1 MGSDSKYYQEVLSK
15 LERFVRKEYVHII
28 LSGIQLMFI
37 AVVANFTFFTFI
49 ELIANLDS
57 AFRTFLFFLF
67 LLLTISAFSY
77 LVLLP
82 LFRYFR
88 LFRKET
94 YFDIAN
100 RAGSFFPSLK
110 DNLLNAMQLIT
121 ERASGNYYSMNLVD
135 AAFKNVYHRSKGIKF
150 ESAVKFDKARKIL
163 PYFIGLMIFSA
174 LLLLFVPGMLS
185 ASNRLVNFDKEFI
198 PPPRFIF
205 EVNPGNAEITRG
217 DDILITASVIGEPP
231 KEVFFALKNEDEA
244 DYKYQKIYADSTGK
258 YNLHLSSI
266 RNSFKYFV
274 SSEDIKSQFF
284 EIKVIN
290 RPLVNNLELSII
302 PPSYSEIPKSV
313 QKDNGNVTSLVGSR
327 VEINLSSTKNLTN
340 AFLEFNDSSIVE
352 LNVTENNASGLFTVR
367 KDNSYIIK
375 LIDESEN
382 SNSSPITYNI
392 KALYDAYPVIELLSP
407 NKNLPLAND
416 NRLTLLAKVAD
427 DYGFSKLNLNYRLS
441 ASRYEPPQTEFSS
454 IEIPLEDLKKEIDI
468 NYIWNLTHLHL
479 AVDDVVTYYLEV
491 FDNDFISG
499 PKSTKTSSFTIR
511 VPSLDEILADADE
524 VHSQT
529 ELALEETL
537 KEAEELKNKL
547 EEIDQELKKD
557 EQELTWEEKENIS
570 DALEKFKELQEKV
583 DKVNDELSEMRQNLQ
598 ENNLLSEE
606 TMEKYLELQDLMDQ
620 LTSEE
625 MKKAMEQMQQLLQKM
640 NRDLTQNAMENLK
653 FDEERFKKS
662 IERTL
667 NLLKRIQVEQKVD
680 ELIKRTEELSKE
692 QESLKEQTEQSDLSD
707 KNKQDELSNSQENIS
722 NELQRMEEEMQK
734 LKEKMSELE
743 DMPMEEMEKMMEEF
757 NKQQNEKLSEEASDN
772 IQQQQQEMAMQ
783 NQQQL
788 QSNMNQMNEMMMQM
802 QSEMNQKNQIQTFTD
817 MMKILDNLISL
828 SKEQEELKDESQNL
842 DPNSSSLNQLAQEQI
857 KLSENLKNILQQMA
871 DLSQKTFAISPEMGE
886 ALGKA
891 NQKMQMSLQSMQNRN
906 GSFSAIQQGEAMRH
920 LNEAASMMKSSMEGM
935 MQSGGQGGMMSLM
948 QQLQQMSGQQM
959 NLNNMTQ
966 MLKQMQQGNLSP
978 QQQGQFQRLGQQ
990 QELIRKS
997 MEQLNQE
1004 AKLSGLSKK
1013 LPSDLDNILEKMQ
1026 EVITDMNTQKLDD
1039 ELIQKQENILSK
1051 MLDAQ
1056 RSINER
1062 DFEKKRESRTG
1073 EIVLRDSPYE
1083 LNLSP
1088 EEAMNKIQDELNRA
1102 VREGYTKDYEE
1113 LIIKYYESLQ
1123 ENDSGN

>member
-1 MGSDSKYYQEVLSK
+1 MGTDSKYYREILLK

-28 LSGIQLMFI
+28 LSGIQLMLI
-37 AVVANFTFFTFI
+37 TVVASFTFFTFV
-49 ELIANLDS
+49 ELIGNLTS
-57 AFRTFLFFLF
+57 AFRTILFFLF
-67 LLLTISAFSY
+67 LLLTVAVFAY

-82 LFRYFR
+82 LLRYFK

-94 YFDIAN
+94 YFEAAN
-100 RAGSFFPSLK
+100 RAGKFFPSLK

-121 ERASGNYYSMNLVD
+121 EKVRGNFYSINLVD
-135 AAFKNVYHRSKGIKF
+135 EAFKNVYNHAKGIKF
-150 ESAVKFDKARKIL
+150 ETAVKFDKARKIL
-163 PYFIGLMIFSA
+163 PYFVGVMIFS
-174 LLLLFVPGMLS
+174 LLILLFVPGMLS
-185 ASNRLVNFDKEFI
+185 ASNRLLNFNKEYI
-198 PPPRFIF
+198 PPPEFIF
-205 EVNPGNAEITRG
+205 EVMPGNTEITRG
-217 DDILITASVIGEPP
+217 DDILITASIIGRPP
-231 KEVFFALKNEDEA
+231 REVFFALKSEDET
-244 DYKYQKIYADSTGK
+244 DFSHQKIIADSTSK
-258 YNLHLSSI
+258 YNLQLGSV
-266 RNSFKYFV
+266 RNSFKYFA
-274 SSEDIKSQFF
+274 SSEDIKSELF
-284 EIKVIN
+284 EITVIN

-302 PPSYSEIPKSV
+302 PPSYSGIPKTI
-313 QKDNGNVTSLVGSR
+313 QKDNGNLTSLIGSR
-327 VEINLSSTKNLTN
+327 VELNLSSTKNLLK

-352 LNVTENNASGLFTVR
+352 LDVTENNSSGSFIVR
-367 KDNSYIIK
+367 KDNSYKIK

-382 SNSSPITYNI
+382 SNSSPITYSI

-416 NRLTLLAKVAD
+416 NRLALLAKVAD

-441 ASRYEPPQTEFSS
+441 ASRYEPPQSEFSLV
-454 IEIPLEDLKKEIDI
+454 EIPLEDLKKKIDV
-468 NYIWNLTHLHL
+468 NYIWNLTPLHL
-479 AVDDVVTYYLEV
+479 AVDDVVTYYLEI

-499 PKSTKTSSFTIR
+499 PKSTKTNSFTVR

-529 ELALEETL
+529 ELELEETL
-537 KEAEELKNKL
+537 KEAEELKNTL

-557 EQELTWEEKENIS
+557 DQELTWEEKEKIS
-570 DALEKFKELQEKV
+570 DALEKFKEMQEKV
-583 DKVNDELSEMRQNLQ
+583 DKVNDQLSEMRQNLQ

-620 LTSEE
+620 LTGEE

-692 QESLKEQTEQSDLSD
+692 QKRLQEQTEQSDLSD
-707 KNKQDELSNSQENIS
+707 KNKQDELSDKQEDITND
-722 NELQRMEEEMQK
+722 LQKMEEEMQK

-743 DMPMEEMEKMMEEF
+743 DMPMEEMEKLMEKYS
-757 NKQQNEKLSEEASDN
+757 KQQNEKLSEEASEN
-772 IQQQQQEMAMQ
+772 MQQQQQEMAMQ

-802 QSEMNQKNQIQTFTD
+802 QSEMKQKNQVQTFTD

-828 SKEQEELKDESQNL
+828 SKEQEELKEESQNL
-842 DPNSSSLNQLAQEQI
+842 DPNSSSLNELAQEQS
-857 KLSENLKNILQQMA
+857 KLGENLKNILKQMA

-891 NQKMQMSLQSMQNRN
+891 NQNMQMSLQSMQNRN
-906 GSFSAIQQGEAMRH
+906 GSFSAIQQGEAMKH
-920 LNEAASMMKSSMEGM
+920 LNEAASMMKGSMEGM

-948 QQLQQMSGQQM
+948 QQLQKMSGQQM
-959 NLNNMTQ
+959 KLNNMTQ
-966 MLKQMQQGNLSP
+966 MLKQMQKGNLSP
-978 QQQGQFQRLGQQ
+978 QQQGQLQRLGQQ

-997 MEQLNQE
+997 MQQLNQE
-1004 AKLSGLSKK
+1004 AKLSGHSKK
-1013 LPSDLDNILEKMQ
+1013 LPGDLDNILEKMQ

-1073 EIVLRDSPYE
+1073 ETVLRDSPYE
-1083 LNLSP
+1083 LNLSS
-1088 EEAMNKIQDELNRA
+1088 EDAANKIRDELNRA

-1113 LIIKYYESLQ
+1113 LIIKYYESLR
-1123 ENDSGN
+1123 EDGSGN

>member
-1 MGSDSKYYQEVLSK
+1 MGTDSKYYREILNK
-15 LERFVRKEYVHII
+15 LERFVRKEHTHII
-28 LSGIQLMFI
+28 LSGIQLMLI
-37 AVVANFTFFTFI
+37 AVVANFTFFTFV
-49 ELIANLDS
+49 ELISNLNS
-57 AFRTFLFFLF
+57 AFRTILFFLF
-67 LLLTISAFSY
+67 LLLTISAFAY

-82 LFRYFR
+82 LLRYFK

-94 YFDIAN
+94 YFDAAK
-100 RAGSFFPSLK
+100 RAGSYFPSLK
-110 DNLLNAMQLIT
+110 DNLLNAIQLVT
-121 ERASGNYYSMNLVD
+121 EKPGGSFYSINLVD
-135 AAFKNVYHRSKGIKF
+135 AAFKNVYSRSKGIKF
-150 ESAVKFDKARKIL
+150 ESAIKFNKARKIL
-163 PYFIGLMIFSA
+163 PYFIGLMIFSV
-174 LLLLFVPGMLS
+174 LLLLLVPGMLS
-185 ASNRLVNFDKEFI
+185 ASNRLVNYNNEFI
-198 PPPRFIF
+198 LLPEFIF
-205 EVNPGNAEITRG
+205 EVTPGNAEITRG
-217 DDILITASVIGEPP
+217 DDILITASIIGKSPR
-231 KEVFFALKNEDEA
+231 EVFFALKTEDEA
-244 DYKYQKIYADSTGK
+244 DYKHQKINADSTGK
-258 YNLHLSSI
+258 YNLHLSSV
-266 RNSFKYFV
+266 RNSFKYFA
-274 SSEDIKSQFF
+274 SSEDIKSKLF
-284 EIKVIN
+284 EITVIN

-302 PPSYSEIPKSV
+302 PPSYSGIPKTI
-313 QKDNGNVTSLVGSR
+313 QKDNGNVTSLIGSR
-327 VEINLSSTKNLTN
+327 IEIDLSSTKNLSKS
-340 AFLEFNDSSIVE
+340 FLEFNDSSIVE
-352 LNVTENNASGLFTVR
+352 LNVTENEASGLFTVR
-367 KDNSYIIK
+367 KDNSYKIK
-375 LIDESEN
+375 LVDESDN
-382 SNSSPITYNI
+382 LNSSPITYNI
-392 KALYDAYPVIELLSP
+392 KALYDAYPVIELLLP

-416 NRLTLLAKVAD
+416 NRLTILAKVAD
-427 DYGFSKLNLNYRLS
+427 DYGFSKLNLSYRLS
-441 ASRYEPPQTEFSS
+441 ASRYEPPQSEFSS
-454 IEIPLEDLKKEIDI
+454 IEIPLEDLKKEIDV
-468 NYIWNLTHLHL
+468 NYIWNLTSLHL
-479 AVDDVVTYYLEV
+479 AIDDVVTYYLEI

-499 PKSTKTSSFTIR
+499 PKSTKTNSFTVR
-511 VPSLDEILADADE
+511 VPSLDEILSDADE
-524 VHSQT
+524 VHNQT
-529 ELALEETL
+529 ELELEETL
-537 KEAEELKNKL
+537 KEAEELKNTL

-557 EQELTWEEKENIS
+557 EQELTWKEKEKIS

-583 DKVNDELSEMRQNLQ
+583 ENINDQLSEMRQNLQ

-606 TMEKYLELQDLMDQ
+606 TLKKYLELQDLMDQ
-620 LTSEE
+620 LTGEE

-680 ELIKRTEELSKE
+680 ELIKRTEELSRE
-692 QESLKEQTEQSDLSD
+692 QESLKEQTKQSDLSD
-707 KNKQDELSNSQENIS
+707 KNLQDELSNRQEDIT
-722 NELQRMEEEMQK
+722 NELKKMEEEMQK
-734 LKEKMSELE
+734 LKDKMSGLD
-743 DMPMEEMEKMMEEF
+743 DMPMEEMEKLLEEY
-757 NKQQNEKLSEEASDN
+757 NKQQNEKLSEEASEN
-772 IQQQQQEMAMQ
+772 MKHQQQEMAMQ

-788 QSNMNQMNEMMMQM
+788 QSNMNQMNQMMMQM
-802 QSEMNQKNQIQTFTD
+802 QNEMKQKNQVQTFTD

-828 SKEQEELKDESQNL
+828 SKEQEGLKEESQNL
-842 DPNSSSLNQLAQEQI
+842 DPNSSSLNKLAQEQS
-857 KLSENLKNILQQMA
+857 KLSENLKNVLRQMA

-891 NQKMQMSLQSMQNRN
+891 NQNMQMSLQSMQNRN
-906 GSFSAIQQGEAMRH
+906 GSFSAIQQGEAMKH

-978 QQQGQFQRLGQQ
+978 QQQGQLQRLGQQ

-1004 AKLSGLSKK
+1004 AQISGHSKK
-1013 LPSDLDNILEKMQ
+1013 LPGDLDNILEKMQ

-1073 EIVLRDSPYE
+1073 ETVLRDSPYE
-1083 LNLSP
+1083 LNLSSDN
-1088 EEAMNKIQDELNRA
+1088 AINKIRDELNRA

-1123 ENDSGN
+1123 KDGSGN

>member
-1 MGSDSKYYQEVLSK
+1 METDSKYYREILIK
-15 LERFVRKEYVHII
+15 LERFVQKEHVHII
-28 LSGIQLMFI
+28 LSGIQLMLI
-37 AVVANFTFFTFI
+37 AVVANFTFFTFV
-49 ELIANLDS
+49 ELIANLNS
-57 AFRTFLFFLF
+57 AFRTILFFLF
-67 LLLTISAFSY
+67 LLLTISAFAY

-82 LFRYFR
+82 LLRYFK

-94 YFDIAN
+94 YFDAAN
-100 RAGSFFPSLK
+100 RAGSYFPSLK
-110 DNLLNAMQLIT
+110 DNLLNAMQLVT
-121 ERASGNYYSMNLVD
+121 EKPGGSFYSINLVD
-135 AAFKNVYHRSKGIKF
+135 AAFKNVYNRSKGIKF
-150 ESAVKFDKARKIL
+150 ESAVKFDKARKIF
-163 PYFIGLMIFSA
+163 PYFIGLMIFSVLF
-174 LLLLFVPGMLS
+174 LLLVPGMLS
-185 ASNRLVNFDKEFI
+185 ASNRLVNFNKEFI
-198 PPPRFIF
+198 TPPAFIF
-205 EVNPGNAEITRG
+205 EVTPGNAEITRG
-217 DDILITASVIGEPP
+217 DDILITASVIGKPP

-244 DYKYQKIYADSTGK
+244 DYKHQKINADSSGK
-258 YNLHLSSI
+258 YKLHLSSV

-274 SSEDIKSQFF
+274 SSEEIKSEFF
-284 EIKVIN
+284 EVTVIN

-302 PPSYSEIPKSV
+302 PPSYSGIPKTI
-313 QKDNGNVTSLVGSR
+313 QKDNGNVTSLIGSR
-327 VEINLSSTKNLTN
+327 VEINLSSTKNLTK

-352 LNVTENNASGLFTVR
+352 LSVNEENAYGLFTVR
-367 KDNSYIIK
+367 KDNSYRIK
-375 LIDESEN
+375 LLDEN
-382 SNSSPITYNI
+382 DNLNSSPITYNI

-441 ASRYEPPQTEFSS
+441 ASRYEQPQTESS
-454 IEIPLEDLKKEIDI
+454 AIEIPLEDLKKEIDV
-468 NYIWNLTHLHL
+468 NYIWNLTPLYL
-479 AVDDVVTYYLEV
+479 AVDDVVTYYLEIY
-491 FDNDFISG
+491 DNDFISG
-499 PKSTKTSSFTIR
+499 PKSTKTSSFTVR
-511 VPSLDEILADADE
+511 VPSLDEILYDADE
-524 VHSQT
+524 VHTQT
-529 ELALEETL
+529 ELELEETL
-537 KEAEELKNKL
+537 KEAEELKNTL

-557 EQELTWEEKENIS
+557 EQELTWEEKEKIS

-583 DKVNDELSEMRQNLQ
+583 DNINNQLNEMRQNLQ

-606 TMEKYLELQDLMDQ
+606 TLEKYLELQDLMDQ
-620 LTSEE
+620 LTGEE

-680 ELIKRTEELSKE
+680 ELIKRTEELSRE
-692 QESLKEQTEQSDLSD
+692 QKSLEEQTEQNDLLD
-707 KNKQDELSNSQENIS
+707 KNKRDELSSRQEDITND
-722 NELQRMEEEMQK
+722 LKKMEEEMQK
-734 LKEKMSELE
+734 LKEKMSGLD
-743 DMPMEEMEKMMEEF
+743 DMPLEEMEKLMEEF
-757 NKQQNEKLSEEASDN
+757 SKQQNEKLSKNASEN

-783 NQQQL
+783 QQQQL
-788 QSNMNQMNEMMMQM
+788 QSNMNQMNDMMMQM
-802 QSEMNQKNQIQTFTD
+802 QNEMKQKNQVQTFTD
-817 MMKILDNLISL
+817 MMRILDNLISL
-828 SKEQEELKDESQNL
+828 SKEQEELKEESQNL
-842 DPNSSSLNQLAQEQI
+842 DPNSSSLNKLAQEQS
-857 KLSENLKNILQQMA
+857 KLSDNLKNILRQMA
-871 DLSQKTFAISPEMGE
+871 ELSQKTFAISPEMGE

-891 NQKMQMSLQSMQNRN
+891 NQNMQMSLQSMQNRN
-906 GSFSAIQQGEAMRH
+906 GSFSAIQQGEAMKY

-935 MQSGGQGGMMSLM
+935 MQSGGQGGMMSMM

-978 QQQGQFQRLGQQ
+978 QQQAEFQRLGQQ

-997 MEQLNQE
+997 MDQLNQE
-1004 AKLSGLSKK
+1004 AKLSGQSKK
-1013 LPSDLDNILEKMQ
+1013 LPGDLDNILERMQ

-1062 DFEKKRESRTG
+1062 DFEKKRESRSG
-1073 EIVLRDSPYE
+1073 ETVLRDSPYE
-1083 LNLSP
+1083 LNLSL
-1088 EEAMNKIQDELNRA
+1088 EDAINKIRDELNRA

-1123 ENDSGN
+1123 EDGSGN